1 MELRF
6 AADRTLGKLAKWL
19 RIIGYDTIYE
29 PEVSCRCFFEYLQE
43 GRILITRT
51 EKLKQ
56 KFANHKLVFITSNY
70 LVEQLKQ
77 VVEDVGISLADIRP
91 FSRCLQCNLPI
102 VDVNKDDVFCLVPSY
117 IWENHD
123 EFHMCNQCER
133 IYWPGSH
140 AERSMQIIRKLFN

>member
-1 MELRF
+1 MDVCF

-29 PEVSCRCFFEYLQE
+29 PGVSCRCFFEYLQE

-102 VDVNKDDVFCLVPSY
+102 VDVNKDDVFSMCRCTAQVLAASWTGCAGVPTLVSQSWCTARVAPT
-117 IWENHD
+117 
-123 EFHMCNQCER
+123 
-133 IYWPGSH
+133 
-140 AERSMQIIRKLFN
+140 